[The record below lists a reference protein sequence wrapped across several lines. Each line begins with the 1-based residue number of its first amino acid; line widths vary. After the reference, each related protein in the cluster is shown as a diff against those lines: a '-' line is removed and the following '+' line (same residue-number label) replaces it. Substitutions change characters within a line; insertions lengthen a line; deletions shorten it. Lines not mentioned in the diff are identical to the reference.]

1 VAESKIGKGANR
13 ALMQNSGTAQNR
25 SGALNAKSNSIYG
38 TLDPAL
44 TAEATNP
51 TGYAPNDLAA
61 TNTASQQSLGGSTAG
76 ITGQANLEAARTR
89 NAGGFQGAIGSGSRS
104 NAKQL
109 SQNALG
115 IQEQNAQ
122 LKEAQKQT
130 ALSQLQ
136 QLYGT
141 DVQGAEG
148 FLGESNSALGAENQS
163 HPVQQGFKTFAD
175 VLTAIKQGGAA
186 AANPP
191 GCWIAAEIY
200 GGWDDP
206 RTIAVRKWLHTE
218 FVKTAF
224 GRIVMSAYLRFGE
237 RIAEQ
242 IKLHPLLKRIF
253 KPVFDEA
260 LRRAEAFSG

>member
-61 TNTASQQSLGGSTAG
+61 MNTASQQSLGGSTAG

-122 LKEAQKQT
+122 LKEAHGGN
-130 ALSQLQ
+130 LLWGEFFSHSR
-136 QLYGT
+136 GT
-141 DVQGAEG
+141 
-148 FLGESNSALGAENQS
+148 
-163 HPVQQGFKTFAD
+163 
-175 VLTAIKQGGAA
+175 I
-186 AANPP
+186 
-191 GCWIAAEIY
+191 
-200 GGWDDP
+200 P
-206 RTIAVRKWLHTE
+206 RTCAGVGTLAHSTKW
-218 FVKTAF
+218 
-224 GRIVMSAYLRFGE
+224 RLR
-237 RIAEQ
+237 Q
-242 IKLHPLLKRIF
+242 
-253 KPVFDEA
+253 
-260 LRRAEAFSG
+260 

>member
-51 TGYAPNDLAA
+51 QGYGANDLAA
-61 TNTASQQSLGGSTAG
+61 MNTASQQSLGGSTAG

-109 SQNALG
+109 SENALG
-115 IQEQNAQ
+115 IQAMNAD
-122 LKEAQKQT
+122 LKQKQQQT

-141 DVQGAEG
+141 NVQGAEG

-175 VLTAIKQGGAA
+175 VLSAINQGGAA
-186 AANPP
+186 VAKLP
-191 GCWIAAEIY
+191 GCWIAAAIY
-200 GGWDDP
+200 DGWGDP
-206 RTIAVRKWLHTE
+206 RTIAVRKWLNTE
-218 FVKTAF
+218 FIKTAF
-224 GRIVMSAYLRFGE
+224 GRFIMSAYLRFGE

-242 IKLHPLLKRIF
+242 IKLHPPLKRIF
-253 KPVFDEA
+253 KPIFDVA
-260 LRRAEAFSG
+260 LRRAEAV